1 MILGEENQNFNI
13 SINTGVLAAC
23 ESRWWD
29 TLYKTYN
36 LYICRTRPVV
46 VSPRKQTAKRTI
58 TTVTTIC
65 EYNFITFG
73 IILIYHV
80 RIIYVYIGDRFLQAS
95 YFN

>member
-1 MILGEENQNFNI
+1 MILGEKNQNFNI

-23 ESRWWD
+23 KSRWWD
-29 TLYKTYN
+29 TLYM
-36 LYICRTRPVV
+36 ICRTRPVV

-58 TTVTTIC
+58 TTVTIIC